1 MAERRMFAK
10 TIIGSDAFL
19 DMPQSTQALYFHLS
33 MRADDD
39 GFVNSPKSIM
49 RLVGCKDDDIK
60 ILCSKKFLIPFET
73 GVVVIKHW
81 KIHNYIQN
89 DRRQPTKY
97 PEELRLLE
105 LDENKAYRL
114 SAKIERL
121 EESIV
126 IDGEEC
132 MPGCETLRK
141 EAYEKS
147 SLPYSFIYKI
157 RRAFWNK
164 PCPICGASM
173 CVNEYSS
180 NKIPSIQHNIP
191 ITKGGKHELGNISV
205 ICKQCNVSIRDK
217 ETGDLNADEVQKIW
231 AGMVDVSKTDT
242 QDRIGKDRI
251 GKDKEESGASAPTP
265 VDSNKVQFGEF
276 RRVFLKQ
283 EEYDKLSKIYPDHIA
298 KQITALDSYL
308 ENHPQK
314 KYKSHYAT
322 IVGWMNKDDIKP
334 KPIKHYCKSCDN
346 ELLNK
351 GPNAGT
357 CQNDECDMYHKEQI

>member
-49 RLVGCKDDDIK
+49 RLVGCKDDDLR
-60 ILCSKKFLIPFET
+60 ILCSKKFIIPFDS
-73 GVVVIKHW
+73 GIVVIKHW
-81 KIHNYIQN
+81 KIHNYIAK
-89 DRRQPTKY
+89 DRYTETKY
-97 PEELRLLE
+97 KKERDSLSI
-105 LDENKAYRL
+105 DENGSYTNCIQIVDESETQGRL
-114 SAKIERL
+114 
-121 EESIV
+121 
-126 IDGEEC
+126 
-132 MPGCETLRK
+132 
-141 EAYEKS
+141 
-147 SLPYSFIYKI
+147 
-157 RRAFWNK
+157 
-164 PCPICGASM
+164 
-173 CVNEYSS
+173 
-180 NKIPSIQHNIP
+180 
-191 ITKGGKHELGNISV
+191 
-205 ICKQCNVSIRDK
+205 
-217 ETGDLNADEVQKIW
+217 
-231 AGMVDVSKTDT
+231 
-242 QDRIGKDRI
+242 GKDRI